1 MNNKFSRFLRTVPM
15 KLWLLLVAAIF
26 FSFFSNDFGLV
37 DIQKSA
43 IILAAGVDK
52 NEEGYRLTAQ
62 IAVPKGTDR
71 TTGGTSSVEITGKGE
86 TVSDCVVDIY
96 ALTGWVPKF
105 VFCNLLLIGEQ
116 TAREADCMHVLDF
129 FFRNEYMPD
138 SCFVAVTEGTA
149 EEMLASQSAVDDT
162 SSLAITRLFS
172 DASEKSGRVM
182 KNTLRQFA
190 ISYYGPSESGFM
202 PFVCSVEQESG
213 TGTESSGGGQGGQSG
228 GDSGGAQKKEKVYC
242 VRRTALFKKG
252 RMTGILNE
260 EQTFACNLVKG
271 KVFSGSFVVDD
282 NGKPVSITVLENDGG
297 VKLETKA
304 APKAK
309 LTVKLTVRLLNRST
323 PSSVDDVSMNV
334 VTPELLQKAQDT
346 VRMRLEEVFAL
357 LRESGC
363 DLFQLNRT
371 LYRSSKE
378 KYEEWKE
385 TLLSAVPCEFDVTMK
400 STR

>member
-1 MNNKFSRFLRTVPM
+1 MNNKFSRFLKTVPM
-15 KLWLLLVAAIF
+15 KLWVILVAVVF

-43 IILAAGVDK
+43 IILAAGIDK
-52 NEEGYRLTAQ
+52 GEEGYRLTTQ

-105 VFCNLLLIGEQ
+105 VFCNLLLIGED
-116 TAREADCMHVLDF
+116 TAKEADCMHVLDF

-138 SCFVAVTEGTA
+138 SCFVAVSQGSA

-172 DASEKSGRVM
+172 NASVKSGRVM
-182 KNTLRQFA
+182 KNTLREFV

-202 PFVCSVEQESG
+202 PFVCSFEQESG
-213 TGTESSGGGQGGQSG
+213 TGTESSGGGQGGQNSNG
-228 GDSGGAQKKEKVYC
+228 GGSQKKEKVYC
-242 VRRTALFKKG
+242 VRRTALFKNG
-252 RMTGILNE
+252 RMASILNE

-282 NGKPVSITVLENDGG
+282 NGKPVSITVLDNDGG
-297 VKLETKA
+297 VKFETKTT
-304 APKAK
+304 PKAT

-323 PSSVDDVSMNV
+323 PSSVDDVSLNV
-334 VTPELLQKAQDT
+334 VTPELLQKAEDT
-346 VRMRLEEVFAL
+346 IRTRLEEVFAL
-357 LRESGC
+357 LRETGC
-363 DLFQLNRT
+363 DLFQLNRS
-371 LYRSSKE
+371 LYRASKA
-378 KYEEWKE
+378 KYEEWKD
-385 TLLSAVPCEFDVTMK
+385 TLLATVPAEFDIKIK
-400 STR
+400 STK

>member
-1 MNNKFSRFLRTVPM
+1 MNNKFSRFLKTVPM
-15 KLWLLLVAAIF
+15 KLWVILVAVVF

-43 IILAAGVDK
+43 IILAAGIDK
-52 NEEGYRLTAQ
+52 GEEGYRLTTQ

-105 VFCNLLLIGEQ
+105 VFCNLLLIGED
-116 TAREADCMHVLDF
+116 TAKEADCMHVLDF

-138 SCFVAVTEGTA
+138 SCFVAVSQGSA

-172 DASEKSGRVM
+172 NASEKSGRVM
-182 KNTLRQFA
+182 KNTLREFV

-202 PFVCSVEQESG
+202 PFVCSFEQESG
-213 TGTESSGGGQGGQSG
+213 TGTESSGGGQGGQNSNG
-228 GDSGGAQKKEKVYC
+228 GGSQKKEKAYC
-242 VRRTALFKKG
+242 VRRTALFKNG
-252 RMTGILNE
+252 RMASILNE

-282 NGKPVSITVLENDGG
+282 NGKPVSITVLDNDGG
-297 VKLETKA
+297 VKFETKTT
-304 APKAK
+304 PKAT

-323 PSSVDDVSMNV
+323 PSSVDDVSLNV
-334 VTPELLQKAQDT
+334 VTPELLQKAEDT
-346 VRMRLEEVFAL
+346 IRTRLEEVFAL
-357 LRESGC
+357 LRETGC
-363 DLFQLNRT
+363 DLFQLNRS
-371 LYRSSKE
+371 LYRASKA
-378 KYEEWKE
+378 KYEEWKD
-385 TLLSAVPCEFDVTMK
+385 TLLATVPAEFDIKIK
-400 STR
+400 STK